1 MSLLSVT
8 GLLEPPDL
16 IKICCLLCVQ
26 RDILVIAFR
35 KKGKKK
41 LALMSSFSFWMTLFS
56 PLPHLPPSFPFGHIA
71 YKSQAILV
79 SGLQKAWPP
88 GKACRTAVTC
98 LIRPLLNSSLCIC
111 VCALELFFFFSFPH
125 SSIHALIRSLLL
137 YAPAPHRSRYA
148 VHFFHR
154 MLAVASVDLPTNHLA
169 FLPHQLTF

>member
-1 MSLLSVT
+1 MCPEGHFSY
-8 GLLEPPDL
+8 
-16 IKICCLLCVQ
+16 CLQ
-26 RDILVIAFR
+26 
-35 KKGKKK
+35 KKRQKK

-111 VCALELFFFFSFPH
+111 VCALELFFFFFLPSLIHPCTHPFSPPFCSCTAQEQVCCALLPPYACCGFCWLAHKSSRFP
-125 SSIHALIRSLLL
+125 
-137 YAPAPHRSRYA
+137 PAPVNILVYSHTWAR
-148 VHFFHR
+148 
-154 MLAVASVDLPTNHLA
+154 
-169 FLPHQLTF
+169 